1 MRFLVFIRYFIEFFL
16 YKIVFVILNLFSR
29 KFSKNIFSYSF
40 MLLGRL
46 SKYNKIAKNN
56 CKIVFSDFSD
66 KEITKIINN
75 SWKNLGKNL
84 YELNNLK
91 KLIDDKSAI
100 KILGLEKLKKIK
112 KENSP
117 VIFFSIHSGNWEICV
132 PILDKSGFNI
142 GAIYRHINNVFFDR
156 YIFKKRTD
164 SLKTKNSFYTPKGKL
179 SAKEILE
186 GVINNKNIF
195 LLVDQKD
202 SAGSFINFFG
212 KKVKTQTGFL
222 KIARKYNLKIIPMK
236 NIRLPNNTLQITF
249 EKPLEHNKNQ
259 VSDDEK
265 MLEINS
271 IVERWIKEDPEN
283 WFWQHKRFS

>member
-1 MRFLVFIRYFIEFFL
+1 MF
-16 YKIVFVILNLFSR
+16 
-29 KFSKNIFSYSF
+29 
-40 MLLGRL
+40 LGRL

-91 KLIDDKSAI
+91 KLIDDKNAI

-202 SAGSFINFFG
+202 SAGTLINFFG
-212 KKVKTQTGFL
+212 RKVKTQTGFL
-222 KIARKYNLKIIPMK
+222 KIARKYNLKIIPMR
-236 NIRLPNNTLQITF
+236 NIRLPDNTLQITF
-249 EKPLEHNKNQ
+249 EEPLGHSNDNI
-259 VSDDEK
+259 SDDKK
-265 MLEINS
+265 MLEINA
-271 IVERWIKEDPEN
+271 IVERWIRESPEN
-283 WFWQHKRFS
+283 WFWQHKRFN

>member
-46 SKYNKIAKNN
+46 SKYNKIAKDN

-66 KEITKIINN
+66 KEITQIINN

-91 KLIDDKSAI
+91 KLVDDKNAI

-202 SAGSFINFFG
+202 SAGTLINFFG
-212 KKVKTQTGFL
+212 RKVKTQTGFL
-222 KIARKYNLKIIPMK
+222 KIARKYNLKIIPMR
-236 NIRLPNNTLQITF
+236 NIRLPDNTLQITF
-249 EKPLEHNKNQ
+249 EEPLDHSNDNI
-259 VSDDEK
+259 SDDKK
-265 MLEINS
+265 MLEINA
-271 IVERWIKEDPEN
+271 IVERWIRESPEN
-283 WFWQHKRFS
+283 WFWQHKRFN

>member
-16 YKIVFVILNLFSR
+16 YKIVLVILNLFSK

-40 MLLGRL
+40 MLLGKL

-91 KLIDDKSAI
+91 KLIDDKNAI

-202 SAGSFINFFG
+202 SAGTLINFFG
-212 KKVKTQTGFL
+212 RKVKTQTGFL
-222 KIARKYNLKIIPMK
+222 KIARKYNLKIIPMR
-236 NIRLPNNTLQITF
+236 NIRLPDNTLQITF
-249 EKPLEHNKNQ
+249 EEPLDHSNDNI
-259 VSDDEK
+259 SDDKK
-265 MLEINS
+265 MLEINA
-271 IVERWIKEDPEN
+271 IVERWIRESPEN
-283 WFWQHKRFS
+283 WFWQHKRFN

>member
-16 YKIVFVILNLFSR
+16 YKIVFVILNLFSK

-40 MLLGRL
+40 MLLGKL
-46 SKYNKIAKNN
+46 SNYNKIAKNN

-91 KLIDDKSAI
+91 KLINDKNAI
-100 KILGLEKLKKIK
+100 KILGLEILKKIK

-202 SAGSFINFFG
+202 SAGTLINFFG
-212 KKVKTQTGFL
+212 RKVKTQTGFL

-236 NIRLPNNTLQITF
+236 NIRLPDNTLQITF
-249 EKPLEHNKNQ
+249 EEPLDHSNDNI
-259 VSDDEK
+259 SDDKK
-265 MLEINS
+265 MLEINA
-271 IVERWIKEDPEN
+271 IVERWIRESPEN
-283 WFWQHKRFS
+283 WFWQHKRFN

>member
-16 YKIVFVILNLFSR
+16 YKIVFVILNLFSK

-40 MLLGRL
+40 MLLGRI
-46 SKYNKIAKNN
+46 SKYNKIAKDN

-66 KEITKIINN
+66 KEITQIINN

-91 KLIDDKSAI
+91 KLIDDKNAI

-132 PILDKSGFNI
+132 PILDKNGFNI

-202 SAGSFINFFG
+202 SAGTLINFFG
-212 KKVKTQTGFL
+212 RKVKTQTGFL
-222 KIARKYNLKIIPMK
+222 KIARKYNLKIIPMR
-236 NIRLPNNTLQITF
+236 NIRLPDNTLQITF
-249 EKPLEHNKNQ
+249 EEPLGHSNDNI
-259 VSDDEK
+259 SDDKK
-265 MLEINS
+265 MLEINT
-271 IVERWIKEDPEN
+271 IVERWIRESPEN
-283 WFWQHKRFS
+283 WFWQHKRFN

>member
-16 YKIVFVILNLFSR
+16 YKIVFVILNLFSK

-91 KLIDDKSAI
+91 KLIDDKNAI

-202 SAGSFINFFG
+202 SAGTLINFFG
-212 KKVKTQTGFL
+212 RKVKTQTGFL
-222 KIARKYNLKIIPMK
+222 KIARKYNLKIIHMK
-236 NIRLPNNTLQITF
+236 NIRLPDNTLQIKF
-249 EKPLEHNKNQ
+249 EEPLDHSNDNI
-259 VSDDEK
+259 SDDKK
-265 MLEINS
+265 MLEINA
-271 IVERWIKEDPEN
+271 IVERWIRESPEN
-283 WFWQHKRFS
+283 WFWQHKRFN